1 MPVKVKVKNVYS
13 KKFEQKI
20 ECALD
25 SIGKNKF
32 FFLNRKLEVK
42 VKKNLKE
49 EVVSVKEVD
58 NDDDARMLAVY
69 LTYTPQANTIQL
81 NQEFSKIN

>member
-1 MPVKVKVKNVYS
+1 MYTV
-13 KKFEQKI
+13 KFELKI
-20 ECALD
+20 EYALH

-69 LTYTPQANTIQL
+69 LTYTPQANTI
-81 NQEFSKIN
+81 